1 MRSSKTVKPGFFLCS
16 LPFTRKTWA
25 RREPVPA
32 CHSWSELGL
41 VNDILCLSL
50 ETPAGRTR
58 FKPTLGRPCRERKFG
73 LILAEGIFILN
84 LCHFVP
90 FSGLFQSYGM
100 WLYTPGIPWGPW
112 DNHSCFLKLQ
122 MASFCL
128 GINKS
133 CLSTLFLPSCF
144 PDLSFLQKAGIFL
157 YQMAGWLCNS
167 NCSGIPHL
175 HEHKFNDSWIKF

>member
-1 MRSSKTVKPGFFLCS
+1 MRSSKTVKPGFLLCS

-100 WLYTPGIPWGPW
+100 WLYTPGMPWGPW

-128 GINKS
+128 SINKS
-133 CLSTLFLPSCF
+133 CQHCFSLLVSLIYLFSKSQVFSCTRWLADSVIVTAVGSHIFMST
-144 PDLSFLQKAGIFL
+144 
-157 YQMAGWLCNS
+157 NS
-167 NCSGIPHL
+167 MIL
-175 HEHKFNDSWIKF
+175 E